1 MVTDETKAM
10 ALDNICHHLN
20 SFLKCSA
27 FENIVFCWVVHQ
39 QEIIDSI
46 LERIDTENWRVVC
59 VSLVC
64 DAETLEKRLQGDVD
78 RGIRRQDVIRS
89 LARLALYGL
98 LKTIKA
104 DTSGRSIDDVAR
116 EIMGL

>member
-1 MVTDETKAM
+1 M
-10 ALDNICHHLN
+10 
-20 SFLKCSA
+20 
-27 FENIVFCWVVHQ
+27 HQ
-39 QEIIDSI
+39 QEMIDSI

-78 RGIRRQDVIRS
+78 RGIRRQDVITRS
-89 LARLALYGL
+89 RARLALYGL
-98 LKTIKA
+98 LKTIKV
-104 DTSGRSIDDVAR
+104 DSSGRSIDDVAH